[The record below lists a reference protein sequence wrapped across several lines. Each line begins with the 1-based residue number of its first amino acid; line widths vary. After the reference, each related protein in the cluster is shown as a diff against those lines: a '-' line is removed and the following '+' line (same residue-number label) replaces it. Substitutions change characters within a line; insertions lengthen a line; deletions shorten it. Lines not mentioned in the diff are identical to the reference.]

1 MHWQEVAI
9 ECQHRAVPNLNNAYL
24 SLYYKILEV
33 SNQTYFGLRESVEVE
48 VLFPDETIIR
58 NGFLTA
64 LSILYYLS
72 ILQNEELHTMYTP
85 LHNVFLYQN
94 TVDV

>member
-9 ECQHRAVPNLNNAYL
+9 ECQHRAVLDPNNVYL
-24 SLYYKILEV
+24 SLYYKTSEV
-33 SNQTYFGLRESVEVE
+33 SNQTYFGLRESAEVE

-58 NGFLTA
+58 NDFSTA
-64 LSILYYLS
+64 LSDLYYLS
-72 ILQNEELHTMYTP
+72 ILQNEELRTMYTP

-94 TVDV
+94 TVGV